1 MALQSNSIELED
13 AIDVRNIKNLKLAN
27 QMLKVRRQKKIKM
40 DQMLAQQN
48 IESQAQANAQAQQVA
63 AQAEVQKQ
71 NAINSLKL
79 QGDAQKA
86 ELEANKLQL
95 EAELKKDLMA
105 QEFEYN
111 LALKNLEH
119 SSIAAREKEGRKD
132 DASKEA
138 IAARKNKNF
147 ESSGNDIMSG
157 SIGLG
162 RFEPS

>member
-1 MALQSNSIELED
+1 
-13 AIDVRNIKNLKLAN
+13 
-27 QMLKVRRQKKIKM
+27 
-40 DQMLAQQN
+40 
-48 IESQAQANAQAQQVA
+48 
-63 AQAEVQKQ
+63 
-71 NAINSLKL
+71 
-79 QGDAQKA
+79 
-86 ELEANKLQL
+86 
-95 EAELKKDLMA
+95 MA